1 MFFCFQ
7 HAIAVTSFLATF
19 YKKLGRFSYMAW
31 TKFIACAAG
40 QVNSELL
47 EEVEYLREKNRILK
61 SQMDRPY
68 LDS

>member
-1 MFFCFQ
+1 
-7 HAIAVTSFLATF
+7 
-19 YKKLGRFSYMAW
+19 MAW

-40 QVNSELL
+40 KVNRELL
-47 EEVEYLREKNRILK
+47 EEFESLREENRILK